1 MGIDLKSHKL
11 KYKTMRVNGK
21 RTLLAAIIAILIL
34 ISAKSDVHHF
44 TQTDY
49 AAGPHAFSL
58 VRWELRHVPLKWLHL
73 LWEKY
78 PGHKPNDAERNSI
91 IKDYLATTLKLQKE
105 LVSLDNS
112 PTLNRLIDT
121 TSISQTTLKNKEIQ
135 YLQRKREALR
145 GRAEEAIESSVSS
158 AAHNNNLGLPLG
170 LLIPPTD
177 FRLGDP
183 PHILITSKRDKIE
196 LTGSKLIKPN
206 LEWSDRTEIE
216 SKAEQYEN
224 TSALVDDLAGLGT
237 YPAIVSDKDELRQLM
252 RTAAHEW
259 LHNYWILKP
268 LGRNMWSSQN
278 MQILNETAAD
288 LAGAEL
294 GDEAFEVLGNTT
306 VNSYRY
312 DSLNP
317 GNSHLIRIL
326 RETRTVV
333 EEMLEN
339 GEIEKA
345 EQYMDKQ
352 LWNLKLGGYN
362 IRKLNQAYFAFR
374 GNYAESP
381 ASISPIGQELRE
393 LRGYFDNV
401 GDFIES
407 LSQIGDYGQFQYVLN
422 LKRKQLFINK

>member
-1 MGIDLKSHKL
+1 M
-11 KYKTMRVNGK
+11 
-21 RTLLAAIIAILIL
+21 
-34 ISAKSDVHHF
+34 
-44 TQTDY
+44 
-49 AAGPHAFSL
+49 
-58 VRWELRHVPLKWLHL
+58 
-73 LWEKY
+73 
-78 PGHKPNDAERNSI
+78 
-91 IKDYLATTLKLQKE
+91 
-105 LVSLDNS
+105 
-112 PTLNRLIDT
+112 
-121 TSISQTTLKNKEIQ
+121 
-135 YLQRKREALR
+135 
-145 GRAEEAIESSVSS
+145 
-158 AAHNNNLGLPLG
+158 
-170 LLIPPTD
+170 
-177 FRLGDP
+177 
-183 PHILITSKRDKIE
+183 
-196 LTGSKLIKPN
+196 
-206 LEWSDRTEIE
+206 
-216 SKAEQYEN
+216 
-224 TSALVDDLAGLGT
+224 
-237 YPAIVSDKDELRQLM
+237 SDKDELRQLM

-288 LAGAEL
+288 LAGNEL

-317 GNSHLIRIL
+317 GNSHLVRIL